1 MVTEGFAPIMFCSP
15 GFLRQN
21 FARLL
26 KLPQSQAINTTVPKA
41 GGGGGGGRML
51 PCTPPLS
58 YPSGIRK
65 ARLERKRQQLWINQ
79 LNSSAMTYSL
89 YARVREKTSKLT

>member
-1 MVTEGFAPIMFCSP
+1 MVTEGFAPNNVLLA
-15 GFLRQN
+15 GF
-21 FARLL
+21 
-26 KLPQSQAINTTVPKA
+26 PQTGLCKAIETPSVTGNKHNCA
-41 GGGGGGGRML
+41 KGRRRERGGML